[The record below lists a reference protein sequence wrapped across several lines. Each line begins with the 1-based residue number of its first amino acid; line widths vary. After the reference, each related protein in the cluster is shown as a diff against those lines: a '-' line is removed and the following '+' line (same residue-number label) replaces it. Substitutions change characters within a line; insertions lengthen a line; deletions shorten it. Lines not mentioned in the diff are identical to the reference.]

1 MVLGFGSGGFG
12 WLVGFWFFG
21 PGSRET
27 RLPDISEHLVQV
39 GFGWLVLVGFWLI
52 GNGPGQTHSKGKSS
66 SYIFDWCGG

>member
-1 MVLGFGSGGFG
+1 LALGLVVLVG
-12 WLVGFWFFG
+12 LVGFWFFG

-52 GNGPGQTHSKGKSS
+52 GNGPGQTHSKG
-66 SYIFDWCGG
+66 